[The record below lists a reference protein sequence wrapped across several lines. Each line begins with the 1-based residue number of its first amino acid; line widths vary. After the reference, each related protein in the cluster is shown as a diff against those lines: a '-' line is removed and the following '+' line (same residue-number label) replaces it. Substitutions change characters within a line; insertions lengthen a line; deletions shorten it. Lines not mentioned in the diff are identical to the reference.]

1 MNTPNDKERARQLLM
16 AALDGELG
24 DEEKRELA
32 VYMDKYPELE
42 RELIEFKKIR
52 EITMDMKFSPPPG
65 SVWNKYWL
73 GVYNRLER
81 GVGWILLSVGATVLL
96 VYGLYSMIG
105 SILADVE
112 ITWWLKLAIL
122 SVVAGTVVLLVSVL
136 REKIFLHK
144 SERYKDIQR

>member
-32 VYMDKYPELE
+32 VYMEKYPDLE
-42 RELIEFKKIR
+42 RELNEFKKIR
-52 EITMDMKFSPPPG
+52 EITMDMKFLPPPD
-65 SVWNKYWL
+65 SVWDKYWL

-81 GVGWILLSVGATVLL
+81 GIGWILFSIGAIILL
-96 VYGLYSMIG
+96 AYGFYSLIEA
-105 SILADVE
+105 ILADVE
-112 ITWWLKLAIL
+112 IEWWLKIAIF
-122 SVVAGTVVLLVSVL
+122 SAVAGAVVLLVSVL

>member
-32 VYMDKYPELE
+32 VYMGKYPDLE
-42 RELIEFKKIR
+42 RELNEFKKIR
-52 EITMDMKFSPPPG
+52 EITMDMKFLPPPD
-65 SVWNKYWL
+65 SVWDKYWL

-81 GVGWILLSVGATVLL
+81 GIGWILFSIGAIILL
-96 VYGLYSMIG
+96 AYGFYSLIEA
-105 SILADVE
+105 ILADVE
-112 ITWWLKLAIL
+112 IEWWLKIAIF
-122 SVVAGTVVLLVSVL
+122 SAVAGAVVLLVSVL

>member
-24 DEEKRELA
+24 DEEKRVLA
-32 VYMDKYPELE
+32 VYMEKYPDLE
-42 RELIEFKKIR
+42 RELNEFKKIR
-52 EITMDMKFSPPPG
+52 EITMDMKFLPPPD
-65 SVWNKYWL
+65 SVWDKYWL

-81 GVGWILLSVGATVLL
+81 GIGWILFSIGAIILL
-96 VYGLYSMIG
+96 AYGFYSLIEA
-105 SILADVE
+105 ILADVE
-112 ITWWLKLAIL
+112 IEWWLKIAIF
-122 SVVAGTVVLLVSVL
+122 SAVAGAVVLLVSVL

>member
-1 MNTPNDKERARQLLM
+1 MNTPNDKERALQLLM

-32 VYMDKYPELE
+32 VYMERYPELE
-42 RELIEFKKIR
+42 RELNEFKKIR
-52 EITMDMKFSPPPG
+52 EITMDMKFSPLPE
-65 SVWNKYWL
+65 SVWDKYWL

-81 GVGWILLSVGATVLL
+81 GVGWILLSLGAIVLL
-96 VYGLYSMIG
+96 VYGLYSMIV

-112 ITWWLKLAIL
+112 IAWWLKLAIL

-144 SERYKDIQR
+144 SERYKEIQR